1 MIHKSTPGYEVT
13 TMEEAVKKARVYVT
27 TTGNKDII
35 RACHFNEVTNS
46 VCRYRGAALQTL
58 FVGIRVQH
66 YKLCL
71 WV

>member
-1 MIHKSTPGYEVT
+1 MIYKSSPGYEVT

-46 VCRYRGAALQTL
+46 VCWYRGAALQTL
-58 FVGIRVQH
+58 FVGITIRVQQ
-66 YKLCL
+66 YKL
-71 WV
+71 